1 MGERAGGGGDGG
13 SGALPSPTATPSA
26 TAAAS
31 ADSPSAPTPA
41 DNVSGSARS
50 ASPFPSLGDDLSTL
64 DSTMSDDSADSVTWR
79 ASHLD
84 ATSRAQGGGASS
96 STALLAA
103 VSPSSSSPFVGLHG
117 SGASTIYGPYR
128 SGVTVPRAI
137 PFRPLPYLGDV
148 DGRLPPS
155 PSDPNQSANLRR
167 AALLRSLQIRTLPR
181 SPASGTGIAITSQ
194 SVPGVTYA
202 DSLERHSPQELPQTM
217 HALRSISSDSSR
229 SAHGCS
235 GPPLLLSL
243 AVPAAFRCRRAT
255 SPSPP
260 LSSSVRPDA
269 NLLAMTTSPLEAGER
284 CRSSEVAVTTPVLG
298 GSFSGPEM
306 SLSQPNGLSQS
317 STEESASCT
326 SPAHDEAMSSGAGVG
341 SASASVDVGWGW
353 RGFPLYLGGLAT
365 GPQVPPAPLP
375 RPLPPLQLLP
385 PPPPA
390 TDQDL
395 QAVPARRD
403 KRSLQRTSLDLLA
416 ERYVQGNSD
425 PLCRP
430 QL

>member
-1 MGERAGGGGDGG
+1 MASSLNGLHMGERTGGRDGGGGGA
-13 SGALPSPTATPSA
+13 ALPSPTATPSA
-26 TAAAS
+26 TAAA
-31 ADSPSAPTPA
+31 AAESPSPPTPA
-41 DNVSGSARS
+41 DNVSSSARS
-50 ASPFPSLGDDLSTL
+50 ASPFRATGACPQSRDDLSPL

-84 ATSRAQGGGASS
+84 ATSRAQGGGVSS
-96 STALLAA
+96 STASLVA
-103 VSPSSSSPFVGLHG
+103 VSPSSSSPFVSLHG

-128 SGVTVPRAI
+128 SGATVPRAI

-181 SPASGTGIAITSQ
+181 SPASGTGIAVTSQ
-194 SVPGVTYA
+194 TVPVVTYA
-202 DSLERHSPQELPQTM
+202 DSLERQSPQELPQTM
-217 HALRSISSDSSR
+217 HASCSIISDSSR

-235 GPPLLLSL
+235 GPPLPLSL

-260 LSSSVRPDA
+260 LSSLARPDA

-284 CRSSEVAVTTPVLG
+284 CRSAAVAVTTPIPG
-298 GSFSGPEM
+298 GSFAGPEM
-306 SLSQPNGLSQS
+306 SLSQPNGPSQS
-317 STEESASCT
+317 STEESANCT

-353 RGFPLYLGGLAT
+353 RVFPLYLGALAP
-365 GPQVPPAPLP
+365 GPQPSQYVTDRSLTAGEA
-375 RPLPPLQLLP
+375 LL
-385 PPPPA
+385 A
-390 TDQDL
+390 DN
-395 QAVPARRD
+395 ARNARR
-403 KRSLQRTSLDLLA
+403 SS
-416 ERYVQGNSD
+416 SH
-425 PLCRP
+425 
-430 QL
+430 